1 MRNAYLEKLYELAG
15 KDKNVLGLISDNGAI
30 VYDKFR
36 RDLPKQYL
44 NYGISEASMVA
55 SAAGLASCGKIP
67 FAYTITN
74 FLTMRAFEFIR
85 NDVCLQNQNVKL
97 VGIGCGFKYSVLGP
111 THHGTEDIALM
122 RVLPNMTILSPAS
135 PKEAKKVTEAA
146 YNIKGPVYIRLAT
159 SNDVEIYE
167 EDYEFKVGK
176 GTVLTEGED
185 LTIIATGAIVVEA
198 LKAVKELEGEGIKVK
213 LVNISTIKPIDVDL
227 IVKVAEETGAVITVE
242 EHSINGGLGSA
253 VSETLLENYDGR
265 VLFKRMGLTG
275 FSKGYGSYDEMK
287 EMNGLSKEHIKNCVK
302 DMYHKKVSR

>member
-15 KDKNVLGLISDNGAI
+15 RDKNVLALISDNGAI

-36 RDLPKQYL
+36 KDFSKQYI

-85 NDVCLQNQNVKL
+85 NDVCLQNENVKL
-97 VGIGCGFKYSVLGP
+97 VGIGAGFKYSVLGP
-111 THHGTEDIALM
+111 THHGTEDIAIM

-135 PKEAKKVTEAA
+135 PKEAKKATEAA

-167 EDYEFKVGK
+167 EDYDFKVGK
-176 GTVLTEGED
+176 GTILTEGSD
-185 LTIIATGAIVVEA
+185 LAIIATGAIVVEA
-198 LKAVKELEGEGIKVK
+198 LNAVKELESEGIKVK
-213 LVNISTIKPIDVDL
+213 LVNMSTIKPIDVDL
-227 IVKVAEETGAVITVE
+227 IVKVAEETKAIITIE
-242 EHSINGGLGSA
+242 EHNINGGLGSA
-253 VSETLLENYDGR
+253 VSEVLLENYDGR
-265 VLFKRMGLTG
+265 VLFKRMGLID

-287 EMNGLSKEHIKNCVK
+287 EMNGLSKKHINNCVK
-302 DMYHKKVSR
+302 DIYNKKASR